1 MTLAILR
8 LLAFSGRGSAYAGRS
23 GSLAEYRR
31 QDLSP
36 GGRARN
42 ALRQLAELPWFA
54 RNVAIKVAIVLKAP
68 WAARLLGHDSRHW
81 PY

>member
-1 MTLAILR
+1 VTLALLR
-8 LLAFSGRGSAYAGRS
+8 LLMLSRSFRYCGRT

-31 QDLSP
+31 EPLR
-36 GGRARN
+36 GAERARN

-54 RNVAIKVAIVLKAP
+54 RNVVVKIALLLRLRP
-68 WAARLLGHDSRHW
+68 LAALLGHRSGNW